1 MHHFFVTPQDIN
13 KIDKEIKIVG
23 EDVRHIQ
30 KSLRLKEGN
39 KITISDGMG
48 SGFVTQIVDSG
59 KEEVRVEII
68 EEIKSVENKDKTLTL
83 FQGLAKGS
91 KMDLIIQKAV
101 ELGVN
106 AIVPII
112 TEYSVVQL
120 KEKDKHKKK
129 ERWQKIAEEA
139 AKQCRRLIM
148 PVVHTPINFND
159 AIAEWKEEN
168 SKHLH
173 LIAYENETSTSVK
186 KIFSHTS
193 VMEYDHIGVWVG
205 PEGGFHEKEIVQ
217 AQSAGVISV
226 GMGPRILR
234 TETAGIAMLSF
245 VLYEREL

>member
-1 MHHFFVTPQDIN
+1 MHHFFVMPQHIN
-13 KIDKEIKIVG
+13 KADQEIKIVG

-39 KITISDGMG
+39 KITISDGLG
-48 SGFVTQIVDSG
+48 SGFVTRITDSG

-68 EEIKSVENKDKTLTL
+68 ETIKSVENKDKTLTL

-91 KMDLIIQKAV
+91 KMELIIQKAV

-106 AIVPII
+106 TIVPIM

-120 KEKDKHKKK
+120 KEQDKHKKK

-148 PVVHTPINFND
+148 PVVHTPIDFND
-159 AIAEWKEEN
+159 AIAEWEEEN
-168 SKHLH
+168 SKQLH
-173 LIAYENETSTSVK
+173 LLAYENETDTSVK
-186 KIFSHTS
+186 KIFSRMN
-193 VMEYDHIGVWVG
+193 VIECDHIGIWIG
-205 PEGGFHEKEIVQ
+205 PEGGFHEREVTQ